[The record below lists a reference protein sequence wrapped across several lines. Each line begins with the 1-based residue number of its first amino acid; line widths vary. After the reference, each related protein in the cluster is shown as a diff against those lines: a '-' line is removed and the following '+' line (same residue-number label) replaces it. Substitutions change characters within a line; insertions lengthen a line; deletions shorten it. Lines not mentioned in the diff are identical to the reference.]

1 MINHALGIWTCFQGM
16 TIPSYLSSEKHLQKF
31 PDQTE
36 FQSSVVDIR
45 AEVYAEARN
54 LALVLQWINKI
65 EAASSLK
72 DLVNPKSIT
81 GKDFYDYEEL
91 DLMMAAEMKWCYD
104 RYSYFQKRIRVKEQ
118 RAQKDNRFLRGS
130 QIAYLIYDIRERG
143 AVTKGKGQKFLHR
156 AEDWRMFFGGR
167 LLDIV
172 QTLVVFYTRMPR
184 ETVRQRGKEMEDAR
198 KSRLEQASSS
208 VKASPATKAQK

>member
-1 MINHALGIWTCFQGM
+1 MPWVSGLVFNGM

-36 FQSSVVDIR
+36 FQSWVVNIR
-45 AEVYAEARN
+45 AEVFAEAKN
-54 LALVLQWINKI
+54 LALVLQWIKKI

-91 DLMMAAEMKWCYD
+91 DLMMAAELKWCYD

-130 QIAYLIYDIRERG
+130 QNSYLMYDITVCG
-143 AVTKGKGQKFLHR
+143 AVTKGKGAKILHR
-156 AEDWRMFFGGR
+156 AEDWRMFSA
-167 LLDIV
+167 
-172 QTLVVFYTRMPR
+172 
-184 ETVRQRGKEMEDAR
+184 EDCWMLFKKR
-198 KSRLEQASSS
+198 HL
-208 VKASPATKAQK
+208 